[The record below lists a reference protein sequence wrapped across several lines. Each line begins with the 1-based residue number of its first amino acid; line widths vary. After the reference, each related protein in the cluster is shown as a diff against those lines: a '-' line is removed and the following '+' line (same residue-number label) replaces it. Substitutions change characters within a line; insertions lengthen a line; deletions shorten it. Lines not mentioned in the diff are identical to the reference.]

1 MLRGLLIL
9 VPLFFSSAVYGGVI
23 KNIDF
28 LYSSEPFAGAQR
40 EFLEIDISKSGDCR
54 VVPLNREGKTIEV
67 ELENCSLLK
76 PYRIGRRGNFIK
88 SVRIIPTD
96 GSSKLTVV
104 LNKKGKLKFLRRKDK
119 FILKIVESFI
129 TPKIEITRLVNGEL
143 MIISIPNLKG
153 TNFKKEGNKLIIDL
167 PNLKLKP
174 TRKVVN
180 SLSVSSLKTV
190 LKGGSS
196 SIIVYLK
203 PSVAA
208 VEVSPEGGR
217 IFIKFRLKPQKSS
230 NLTSIRGEGP
240 KVSLHFTNADVR
252 AVVRAIAD
260 IAKINVVFDPEVSG
274 RVSVDFKNPVYWK
287 DALRAVLE
295 PLMLTYIETPEYYR
309 ILPKSKIVKQ
319 EKVEPLKNYLIK
331 LKYVDAKDVEKNIKK
346 LIKRGSVSVSSQT
359 NSLLLQVTESE
370 FKEIE
375 SFIKNIDKP
384 RKQVLVK
391 AKIIQISSKAEKDLG
406 FSWYISG
413 FNFMGKRPSPYI
425 TGSYGFNTST
435 YSPLISPDSIG
446 DYSKIP
452 VSDST
457 LALGI
462 LNKSQNLRVELAL
475 KALEIDGNAQTM
487 STPKVLALDNEEAT
501 IEQGVEIPYRESTV
515 GAGGATSYNINFKK
529 ASLILKVKPHVIG
542 SDKVLLDLEVRKDS
556 PNYEYVA
563 VTGGGEPA
571 INTRNVKSKVL
582 LGNGD
587 TVVIGGI
594 YEKEKQKSS
603 SGVPGL
609 SRIPLLGWLFKN
621 SQTVVSKSE
630 MLIFIT
636 PVILNSER

>member
-9 VPLFFSSAVYGGVI
+9 VLLFFSSAVYGGVI

-28 LYSSEPFAGAQR
+28 LYSSEPFGGAQR
-40 EFLEIDISKSGDCR
+40 EFLEIDISKSGNCR
-54 VVPLNREGKTIEV
+54 VVPLSREGKTIEV
-67 ELENCSLLK
+67 DLENCSLLK

-104 LNKKGKLKFLRRKDK
+104 LNKKGKLKFLRRKGK

-143 MIISIPNLKG
+143 MIISVPNLKG

-174 TRKVVN
+174 TKKVVN

-196 SIIVYLK
+196 SITVYLK

-217 IFIKFRLKPQKSS
+217 ISIKFRLKPQKSS

-287 DALRAVLE
+287 DALKAVLE

-319 EKVEPLKNYLIK
+319 EKVEPLKNYMIK
-331 LKYVDAKDVEKNIKK
+331 LKYVDAKNVEKNIKK
-346 LIKRGSVSVSSQT
+346 LIKRGSISVNSQT

-425 TGSYGFNTST
+425 TGSYGFNTNT
-435 YSPLISPDSIG
+435 YSPIISPDSIG

-475 KALEIDGNAQTM
+475 KALEIDGNAQTI

-609 SRIPLLGWLFKN
+609 SRVPLLGWLFKN

-636 PVILNSER
+636 PVIINSER

>member
-1 MLRGLLIL
+1 MLRSLLIL

-40 EFLEIDISKSGDCR
+40 EFLEIDISKSGNCR

-76 PYRIGRRGNFIK
+76 PYSLGRRGNFIK

-96 GSSKLTVV
+96 GSSKLTVI
-104 LNKKGKLKFLRRKDK
+104 LNKKGKLKFLKRKNK

-143 MIISIPNLKG
+143 MIISVPNLKG

-174 TRKVVN
+174 TKKVVN

-190 LKGGSS
+190 LKGGNS

-203 PSVAA
+203 PSVAT
-208 VEVSPEGGR
+208 VEVSPEGER
-217 IFIKFRLKPQKSS
+217 IFIKFRSKPQKSS
-230 NLTSIRGEGP
+230 NLTSVISKGP

-287 DALRAVLE
+287 DALKAVLE

-319 EKVEPLKNYLIK
+319 EKVEPLKNYMIK

-346 LIKRGSVSVSSQT
+346 LIKRGSISVSSQT

-375 SFIKNIDKP
+375 SFIRNIDKP

-413 FNFMGKRPSPYI
+413 FNFMGERPSPYI

-435 YSPLISPDSIG
+435 YSPLISPGSIG

-475 KALEIDGNAQTM
+475 KALEIDGNAQTI

-621 SQTVVSKSE
+621 SQTIVSKSE